1 MDQLLNNKSDFMI
14 INDKVCKINIKEIY
28 NVQVY
33 YYEIKCGFEVIKK
46 VKYILIYWMLM
57 KTR

>member
-46 VKYILIYWMLM
+46 VKYILIY
-57 KTR
+57 